1 MDPVHNK
8 LTKCFAAVFPDLP
21 AAEIPSASL
30 GRVPNWDS
38 LATINLIALIEEE
51 FQIQISGQPLGEA
64 QMNRDWAA
72 AGTSLERFAYGCGSV
87 LAVSDCVCVRPANRL
102 TYY

>member
-21 AAEIPSASL
+21 ATEIPSASL
-30 GRVPNWDS
+30 SSVPNWDS

-51 FQIQISGQPLGEA
+51 FQNQTEPEDLARLVSFNSILDYVNKRAASRASSGASDQSPPA
-64 QMNRDWAA
+64 TQ
-72 AGTSLERFAYGCGSV
+72 RF
-87 LAVSDCVCVRPANRL
+87 
-102 TYY
+102 

>member
-51 FQIQISGQPLGEA
+51 FQIQTEPEDLARLVSFNSILDYVNQRA
-64 QMNRDWAA
+64 
-72 AGTSLERFAYGCGSV
+72 TSRGGPDES
-87 LAVSDCVCVRPANRL
+87 
-102 TYY
+102 

>member
-21 AAEIPSASL
+21 AAKISSASL
-30 GRVPNWDS
+30 GSVPNWDS

-51 FQIQISGQPLGEA
+51 FQIQTEPEDLARLVSFNAILDYV
-64 QMNRDWAA
+64 N
-72 AGTSLERFAYGCGSV
+72 ERSASRGGSDE
-87 LAVSDCVCVRPANRL
+87 S
-102 TYY
+102 